1 MWVEGDCLEGQGEKR
16 ESVME
21 RQCMTAFESA
31 ALKACGIIGQMVLS
45 FCFLL
50 RLLGDNQR
58 MTGTHPSKEAFSFTF
73 NEIALS
79 SHCEVPHSYPA
90 NEITSEWKYWMGK
103 CNTGQNLYGI
113 IFFSFTN
120 TKPTLVFC
128 VYSSPI

>member
-1 MWVEGDCLEGQGEKR
+1 
-16 ESVME
+16 ME

-31 ALKACGIIGQMVLS
+31 ALKACGIISQMVLS

-73 NEIALS
+73 SEIALS

-103 CNTGQNLYGI
+103 VQYRAEPSWNYFLQLYKHQAYLGVLCLQLSNLIY
-113 IFFSFTN
+113 F
-120 TKPTLVFC
+120 
-128 VYSSPI
+128 